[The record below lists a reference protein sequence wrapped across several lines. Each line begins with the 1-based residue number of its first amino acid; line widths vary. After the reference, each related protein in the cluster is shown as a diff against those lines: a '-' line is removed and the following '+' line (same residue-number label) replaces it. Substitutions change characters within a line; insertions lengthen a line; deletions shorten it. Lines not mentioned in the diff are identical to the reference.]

1 MSNQSQQVKTRIA
14 PSPTGYLHVG
24 TARSALF
31 NYLFARQH
39 SGQFIVRIEDTDRE
53 RSDPKLE
60 EDILNGLQWLELRHD
75 ALYRQSERAAVY
87 RSYLEYMV
95 EQGSAYTSY
104 EESKARPGEMT
115 TVVRLKNPN
124 EEITFQDQ
132 IRGNVTFDTTELGD
146 FVIARSIDEPLYHLA
161 VVVDDHEMAITHVIR
176 GEDHV
181 SNTPRQILIQRAL
194 NISTP
199 TYAHIPLI
207 LAPDRSRLSK
217 RHGAVALS
225 TYRERGYL
233 PEAMRNYLAL
243 LGWSPGDDREL
254 LSLPELIDEFSLEG
268 IQRSGAV
275 FDLDKLNWFNR
286 EYLKQLSDETFYNSV
301 YAFVPSW
308 LFALPQFSHER
319 LRQVM
324 PHVRDRIA
332 ALADVADMAENGE
345 LTFYFQRPSYEPDAL
360 RWKHEPDLHNTHTYL
375 TRTVELLQDVP
386 NNAFTG
392 DSIKEALW
400 DYASEQGRGSVLW
413 PVRYALTG
421 LDKSPDPFAVSAVL
435 GKDETLA
442 RLNHAISLIE
452 QHHASH

>member
-1 MSNQSQQVKTRIA
+1 MSKQQQVVTRIA

-31 NYLFARQH
+31 NFLFARQH
-39 SGQFIVRIEDTDRE
+39 GGQFVMRIEDTDRE
-53 RSDPKLE
+53 RSDQSLE
-60 EDILNGLQWLELRHD
+60 TDIFNGLQWLALRHD
-75 ALYRQSERAAVY
+75 TFYRQSERTAVY
-87 RSYLEYMV
+87 RSYLEQLI

-124 EEITFQDQ
+124 ELITFQDR
-132 IRGNVTFDTTELGD
+132 IRGEVTFDTTELGD
-146 FVIARSIDEPLYHLA
+146 FVIARSIEEPLYHLA
-161 VVVDDHEMAITHVIR
+161 VVVDDFEMAITHVIR
-176 GEDHV
+176 GEDHI

-194 NISTP
+194 EIETP
-199 TYAHIPLI
+199 EYAHIPLL

-254 LSLPELIDEFSLEG
+254 LSLPELIDEFSLEH
-268 IQRSGAV
+268 IQQSGAI
-275 FDLDKLNWFNR
+275 FDTDKLNWFNR
-286 EYLKQLSDETFYNSV
+286 EYLKTLGADDFYNRV
-301 YAFVPSW
+301 YTFIPSW
-308 LFALPQFSHER
+308 VFDLPQFSHER
-319 LRQVM
+319 LREAM

-332 ALADVADMAENGE
+332 ALADVADIADNGE
-345 LTFYFQRPSYEPDAL
+345 ITFYFQRPSYAADGL
-360 RWKHEPDLHNTHTYL
+360 RWKHEPDLSNTREYL
-375 TRTVELLQDVP
+375 VRAIELLEEVP
-386 NNAFTG
+386 QHAFTA
-392 DSIKEALW
+392 DAIKAALW
-400 DYASEQGRGSVLW
+400 DYASEQGRGNVLW

-435 GKDETLA
+435 GKEETIA
-442 RLNHAISLIE
+442 RLKHAIALIDND
-452 QHHASH
+452 HASHE